1 MTDPPQALYRTF
13 LIFGDQDDT
22 QDKDSKLNGTE
33 TECTDWA
40 NKHFGLRT
48 FFLLFTS
55 LTFSLGSNIATD
67 GGIFGVH
74 ADSWKFE
81 NDIGNGNGMETGVL
95 NERQWEIEAFLGTT
109 NDKHDT
115 HIFVSF
121 WHLVLTLFWFLFCF
135 NVVYLLF
142 RHFLWESVLWLGQL
156 WVCMR

>member
-40 NKHFGLRT
+40 NKHLGLRT
-48 FFLLFTS
+48 FFFPLYIPKF
-55 LTFSLGSNIATD
+55 FLGSDIATD

-74 ADSWKFE
+74 ANFWRFE

-95 NERQWEIEAFLGTT
+95 NERSMGDRSIFLEQRTI
-109 NDKHDT
+109 NM
-115 HIFVSF
+115 I
-121 WHLVLTLFWFLFCF
+121 LIFLF
-135 NVVYLLF
+135 LF
-142 RHFLWESVLWLGQL
+142 GIWF
-156 WVCMR
+156 